1 MPSLTLACTKYDYRW
16 PTYRR
21 RHPRRSQA
29 PRRGRWRC
37 TPRGRSSLVR
47 VRVRVRARARVRAR
61 VREAAAAVHSEGVK
75 RVVDLELELEPRSAD
90 VDEAAYMH
98 AHVLVVHTRIRS
110 NTAPPCRMP
119 WPAVKIAFLLLSYD
133 MEGAP
138 MIPMSMACQGSTV
151 AHPAVIETRPARIP
165 LLSAP
170 VVVRTGMTDRTWLTT
185 CANRDLAKG
194 QAGAIGQDTHRGPR
208 CDRVSW

>member
-1 MPSLTLACTKYDYRW
+1 MSRSEEASDTLNLSSSRD
-16 PTYRR
+16 P
-21 RHPRRSQA
+21 PR
-29 PRRGRWRC
+29 
-37 TPRGRSSLVR
+37 
-47 VRVRVRARARVRAR
+47 
-61 VREAAAAVHSEGVK
+61 
-75 RVVDLELELEPRSAD
+75 
-90 VDEAAYMH
+90 Y
-98 AHVLVVHTRIRS
+98 TR
-110 NTAPPCRMP
+110 P
-119 WPAVKIAFLLLSYD
+119 
-133 MEGAP
+133 P